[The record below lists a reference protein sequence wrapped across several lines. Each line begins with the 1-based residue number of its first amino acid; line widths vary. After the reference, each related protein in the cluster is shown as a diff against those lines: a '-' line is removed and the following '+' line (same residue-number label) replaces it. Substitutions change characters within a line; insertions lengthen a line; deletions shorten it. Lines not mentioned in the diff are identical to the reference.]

1 MYTSGQPPVQ
11 YVPAPQIE
19 PKVVEPKAKK
29 TKAVVAKPDIPTFI
43 QQLITHASYANQLY
57 TQAHL
62 NHLNYEGS
70 NFFSI
75 HEFLKEQYEKHID
88 QFDTLAEFTR
98 SMDYLMPMCGCGL
111 KDAYPDF
118 KSVTSYD
125 GKAMLLTYLKNL
137 EDFGMQSKDLGVAA
151 KEVQAPDVE
160 NYAAELVGDSFKS
173 AWFLKAVLRNN

>member
-11 YVPAPQIE
+11 YVPAPQVE

-29 TKAVVAKPDIPTFI
+29 TKVVVAKPDIPTFI
-43 QQLITHASYANQLY
+43 QQLIAHASYANQLY

-98 SMDYLMPMCGCGL
+98 SMDYLMPMCACGL
-111 KDAYPDF
+111 KEAFPDF
-118 KSVTSYD
+118 DSVTSYD
-125 GKAMLLTYLKNL
+125 GKSMLMTYLKNL
-137 EDFGMQSKDLGVAA
+137 EDFGMKSKDLAVAA
-151 KEVQAPDVE
+151 REVEAIDIE
-160 NYAAELVGDSFKS
+160 NYAADLVAASFKS
-173 AWFLKAVLRNN
+173 AWFLKATLRHS